1 MRQVTENDTPDRQ
14 TMTYPRR
21 CPLCQTAYAG
31 ASAELYHATLH
42 SAPGG
47 TPSLQFPDVPG
58 RVLTLSCLAC
68 RGEYL
73 WDFFADA
80 VLAGAP
86 AATERRAVRQPVRRG
101 AAPLTP
107 SRGDVA
113 TAPASQRPH

>member
-1 MRQVTENDTPDRQ
+1 MRQVAGNDTPGRQ

-47 TPSLQFPDVPG
+47 TPSPQFTDVPG
-58 RVLTLSCLAC
+58 RVLTLSCVAC

-80 VLAGAP
+80 VPARAASAP
-86 AATERRAVRQPVRRG
+86 ERRAVRQPIRRG
-101 AAPLTP
+101 AVPLTH
-107 SRGDVA
+107 SR
-113 TAPASQRPH
+113 R